1 MRKRDGFHN
10 VRRCF
15 IVVSLIVTVLSLLAL
30 ASTDVYATEYGGCA
44 YPNGAED
51 FMAGAVPP
59 PGTYFLNYLTFYS
72 ANDFND
78 SNGDSLFPNFDLNVT
93 GNTLRLVHVTDK
105 KVFGGFWGVH
115 ALLPILHV
123 SIETPAGR
131 DNKTGIGDLIINPF
145 ILSWH
150 FKNWHLA
157 TGIDIYI
164 PIGSYDKDDLAN
176 TGRNYW
182 TFEPAFGVT
191 YLSDSGFDVSAKFM
205 YDFNTEN
212 PDTDYKSGQEFHFD
226 YTVGK
231 HFKDIAIGI
240 GGFYYKQVTSDKVN
254 GEKVGDGLKG
264 QAFSIGPV
272 FKYGY
277 KKMSFTLKYYKE
289 LEVENRAEG
298 GTFWFKFVYAF

>member
-1 MRKRDGFHN
+1 MRKK
-10 VRRCF
+10 VCSYAVKKCLV
-15 IVVSLIVTVLSLLAL
+15 IVSLVITVLLLL
-30 ASTDVYATEYGGCA
+30 SSTSTDVSATENGGCA

-59 PGTYFLNYLTFYS
+59 PGTYFINYFTYY
-72 ANDFND
+72 AADDFKD
-78 SNGDSLFPNFDLNVT
+78 SKGDSLFPDFNLNVT
-93 GNTLRLVHVTDK
+93 GNTLRFVHITDK

-123 SIETPAGR
+123 DIETPAGE
-131 DNKTGIGDLIINPF
+131 DNKTGICDLIVNPF

-164 PIGSYDKDDLAN
+164 PIGNYDKDDLAN
-176 TGRNYW
+176 TSRNYW

-191 YLSDSGFDVSAKFM
+191 YLSDTGFDISAKFM

-240 GGFYYKQVTSDKVN
+240 GGFYYKQVTDDEVN
-254 GEKVGDGLKG
+254 GEKFGDGVKG

-272 FKYGY
+272 LKYDY

-289 LEVENRAEG
+289 LEVENRPEG
-298 GTFWFKFVYAF
+298 GTFWFKFVYNF